1 MADSN
6 EWSAARLLGLSGSYW
21 QAFALHAGIKMDLFT
36 RIGDDEVRAEEAAKI
51 LKSDRRGITMLLN
64 ALVAM
69 GILIKKADRYAN
81 TSVSKSLL
89 VKKSPHYIGYIIMHH
104 HHLVK
109 AWSLLD
115 QAVKSGKPAGKRAS
129 YSKEE
134 RKSFLMGMY
143 NLATAI
149 APQLVKEVDLRG
161 KSHLLDLGGGPGTYA
176 IHFCLANPGLKATV
190 YDLPTT
196 RPFAEK
202 VIAQFGLSDR
212 IDFVPG
218 NYLEDE
224 IKGVYEVAWLSQIL
238 HGEGPEACQMI
249 IEKAAAAVKK
259 GGVLLVHEFLLNT
272 TRDAP
277 LFPAL
282 FSLNMLVNTD
292 AGQSYS
298 EDVIREMLTR
308 AGLRNIERLPFTG
321 PNESGILAA
330 LR

>member
-1 MADSN
+1 
-6 EWSAARLLGLSGSYW
+6 
-21 QAFALHAGIKMDLFT
+21 
-36 RIGDDEVRAEEAAKI
+36 
-51 LKSDRRGITMLLN
+51 
-64 ALVAM
+64 
-69 GILIKKADRYAN
+69 
-81 TSVSKSLL
+81 
-89 VKKSPHYIGYIIMHH
+89 
-104 HHLVK
+104 
-109 AWSLLD
+109 
-115 QAVKSGKPAGKRAS
+115 
-129 YSKEE
+129 
-134 RKSFLMGMY
+134 
-143 NLATAI
+143 
-149 APQLVKEVDLRG
+149 
-161 KSHLLDLGGGPGTYA
+161 
-176 IHFCLANPGLKATV
+176 
-190 YDLPTT
+190 
-196 RPFAEK
+196 
-202 VIAQFGLSDR
+202 LSDR

-249 IEKAAAAVKK
+249 IEKAVAAVRK

-298 EDVIREMLTR
+298 EDEIREMLTR

-330 LR
+330 LK